1 MSSVVVIGDRD
12 TVVGF
17 RLAGISQCHVHD
29 QPPETERFIRE
40 ALGADVGVVIIT
52 ERAASEVRGTI
63 DRLRGEKGRVKPIF
77 VEIPD
82 KRGPMGGEDRLQKL
96 IRRVVGAEVSLE
108 AR

>member
-17 RLAGISQCHVHD
+17 RLAGISRCHVHD
-29 QPPETERFIRE
+29 QPSETERFIRE
-40 ALGADVGVVIIT
+40 ALSADVGVVIIT

-82 KRGPMGGEDRLQKL
+82 KRGPMTGEDRLQNL
-96 IRRVVGAEVSLE
+96 IRRVVGVEVSLE